1 MAWFST
7 TVSPLRISGGNPV
20 HFLIF
25 FCKKKTAI
33 ANGLVFNDSLHLN
46 QIVYSI
52 EMPYI
57 R

>member
-7 TVSPLRISGGNPV
+7 TVSSLRITAGNPN

-33 ANGLVFNDSLHLN
+33 ANGLVFNDSFLIADH
-46 QIVYSI
+46 
-52 EMPYI
+52 
-57 R
+57 RR